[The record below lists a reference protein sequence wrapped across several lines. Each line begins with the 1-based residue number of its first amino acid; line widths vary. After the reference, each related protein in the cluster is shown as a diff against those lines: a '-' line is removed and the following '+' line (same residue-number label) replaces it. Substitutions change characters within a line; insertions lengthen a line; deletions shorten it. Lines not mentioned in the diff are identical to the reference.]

1 MVEIPR
7 KKGVW
12 MLKKHRLKWVK
23 LVKIGCGLSMFVI
36 QSHVIHRIMVGALY
50 PLFRGHRASF

>member
-12 MLKKHRLKWVK
+12 MLKKQRLKWGE
-23 LVKIGCGLSMFVI
+23 ISENRMWFVNVCHPCHP
-36 QSHVIHRIMVGALY
+36 SHQLVGALY
-50 PLFRGHRASF
+50 PPSLILKS